1 MDEPRLFADDPT
13 TPMME
18 QYFRIKSTL
27 PDAILFYRLG
37 DFYEM
42 FYEDAAV
49 GSRVLEIAL
58 TSRQKVPMCGVP
70 YHAVALYSAKLLRR
84 GYKVAI
90 CEQVEDPKLAKG
102 VVKREVIKI
111 LTPGTAVEVD
121 PEAAK
126 ENVYIAGLIVDPESW
141 GLALID
147 LSSGEMRVL
156 EGTAAETKRVT
167 DELAKASPK
176 EIVLPEG
183 EENSVAPFLKNGDLK
198 SIVRSPVEAW
208 AFDFSQAR
216 HSLLEHFKV
225 STLAGFGLEGKT
237 RAVAAAGGLLFY
249 LKRVRKDSLA
259 LVHRMSFLPA
269 GDACVLDP
277 ATIRNLELV
286 KNLRDQRVENSLL
299 DVIDFTVTPMGGRL
313 LRNRLLGP
321 LLDPAEI
328 SRRLDAVGELLNET
342 IARTEI
348 REALKGILDLERLTG
363 KIALSAAHPRDF
375 VALKR
380 SLLPLP
386 GILKLISPFTAELL
400 SAIRE
405 SWDNA
410 GDVAALLER
419 AVLEEP
425 AFLLTEGGL
434 FKDGYSAE
442 LDELR
447 AISRSGKSFIATLE
461 KRERDRTGISSLK
474 VRYNKNFGYFI
485 EVTKSNLGQVPPDY
499 FRKQTLVGSERF
511 LTPELKEYEEKVLH
525 AEERIGELEFKL
537 FGELRE
543 TVARETPRL
552 LSIASAVARLDVLA
566 CLAELAARRAY
577 VRPEVD
583 DGDVLEIR
591 EGRHPVVETMGLEPF
606 IPNDTRL
613 DCGEDQ
619 ILVITGPNMG
629 GKSTYLRQTA
639 LIVILAQMGSFVPAK
654 SARIGVID
662 RIFTRIGAMDFL
674 TVGQSTF
681 MVEMIETAS
690 ILHNA
695 TPRSLILLDEIG
707 RGTSTFDGL
716 SLAWAVAEYLHDREE
731 VRAKTL
737 FATHYHELT
746 ELPLTHPRI
755 KNAHVT
761 VKEWKDE
768 IVFLRKIAP
777 GPSDQSYGI
786 HVAKLAGIP
795 GPVIVRAREILFN
808 LEKGELDEAGRP
820 RLALSETGNPIPGQG
835 LLFTDD
841 RELQAFREIRD
852 VISDC
857 DPSRL
862 TPIEALNL
870 LNRMVEKVRQVSS
883 PSSSSSSES

>member
-1 MDEPRLFADDPT
+1 MDAPRLFADDPT

-18 QYFRIKSTL
+18 QYFRIKSAH

-70 YHAVALYSAKLLRR
+70 YHAVAQYSAKLLRR

-90 CEQVEDPKLAKG
+90 CEQVEDPKTAKG

-126 ENVYIAGLIVDPESW
+126 ENVYIAGLIFDSEGW

-156 EGTAAETKRVT
+156 EGTAAETKRLT

-176 EIVLPEG
+176 EIVQPEG
-183 EENSVAPFLKNGDLK
+183 EESAAAPFLKNSDLK
-198 SIVRSPVEAW
+198 SIVRSQVEPW
-208 AFDFSQAR
+208 AFDFTQAR
-216 HSLLEHFKV
+216 HFLLEHFKV

-237 RAVAAAGGLLFY
+237 RAVASAGGLLFY

-259 LVHRMSFLPA
+259 LVHRLSYLPA

-286 KNLRDQRVENSLL
+286 RNLRDQKVEHSLL

-313 LRNRLLGP
+313 LRNRLLAP

-328 SRRLDAVGELLNET
+328 GRRLDSVGELLNET
-342 IARTEI
+342 IQRTEI
-348 REALKGILDLERLTG
+348 REILKGILDLERLTG
-363 KIALSAAHPRDF
+363 KIALAAAHPRDF

-386 GILKLISPFTAELL
+386 GLLKLLAPLASALL
-400 SAIRE
+400 SEIRAG
-405 SWDNA
+405 WDSA
-410 GDVAALLER
+410 EDTAALLEK
-419 AVLEEP
+419 AILDEP

-434 FKDGYSAE
+434 FKDGYSPE

-447 AISRSGKSFIATLE
+447 AISRSGKSFISMIE

-474 VRYNKNFGYFI
+474 VRFNRNFGYFI
-485 EVTKSNLGQVPPDY
+485 EVTKSNLSQVPSDY
-499 FRKQTLVGSERF
+499 YRKQTLVSSERF
-511 LTPELKEYEEKVLH
+511 LTPELKEYEDKVLH

-543 TVARETPRL
+543 TVARESPRL
-552 LSIASAVARLDVLA
+552 LAIASAIARLDVLTA
-566 CLAELAARRAY
+566 LSELAARRDY

-583 DGDVLEIR
+583 GGDLLEIR
-591 EGRHPVVETMGLEPF
+591 DGRHPVVETMGLEPF
-606 IPNDTRL
+606 IPNDTHL
-613 DCGEDQ
+613 DQGEDQ
-619 ILVITGPNMG
+619 IHIITGPNMG

-654 SARIGVID
+654 SAHVGVVD

-674 TVGQSTF
+674 SVGQSTF
-681 MVEMIETAS
+681 MVEMIETAA

-746 ELPLTHPRI
+746 ELALTHPRI

-768 IVFLRKIAP
+768 IVFLRKIAS

-795 GPVIVRAREILFN
+795 APVVVRAREILFN
-808 LEKGELDEAGRP
+808 LEKRELDEAGRP
-820 RLALSETGNPIPGQG
+820 RLAVSETKKLEPGQG

-841 RELQAFREIRD
+841 RELAAFREIRE
-852 VISDC
+852 VLEGC

-862 TPIEALNL
+862 TPLEALTL
-870 LNRMVEKVRQVSS
+870 LDRLVGKVREVSS
-883 PSSSSSSES
+883 K

>member
-18 QYFRIKSTL
+18 QYFRVKAAH
-27 PDAILFYRLG
+27 PDAILFFRLG

-70 YHAVALYSAKLLRR
+70 YHAVAQYSAKLLRR

-126 ENVYIAGLIVDPESW
+126 ENVYIAGLLVDSEGW

-147 LSSGEMRVL
+147 ISSGEMRVL
-156 EGTAAETKRVT
+156 EGLATETKRLV

-176 EIVLPEG
+176 EIVYPEG
-183 EENSVAPFLKNGDLK
+183 AEDSLAPYLKNGDFK
-198 SIVRSPVEAW
+198 SIVKSAVEPW
-208 AFDFSQAR
+208 AFDYTQAR
-216 HSLLEHFKV
+216 HLLFEHFRV
-225 STLAGFGLEGKT
+225 STLAGFGLEGKI

-259 LVHRMSFLPA
+259 LLQRLSYLPA
-269 GDACVLDP
+269 GDSCVLDP

-313 LRNRLLGP
+313 IRNRLLNP
-321 LLDPAEI
+321 LLDPDEI
-328 SRRLDAVGELLNET
+328 NRRLDAVGELLNET
-342 IARTEI
+342 IGRSEI
-348 REALKGILDLERLTG
+348 REDLKGILDLERLTG

-386 GILKLISPFTAELL
+386 GLKKKLASL
-400 SAIRE
+400 SAAALAEIR
-405 SWDNA
+405 SHWDSA
-410 GDVAALLER
+410 EDVAALLEK
-419 AVLEEP
+419 AVLDEP

-434 FKDGYSAE
+434 FKDGYNAE

-447 AISRSGKSFIATLE
+447 SISRSGKSFIAMIE

-474 VRYNKNFGYFI
+474 VKYNKNFGYFI
-485 EVTKSNLGQVPPDY
+485 EVTKSNLDQVPPDY

-511 LTPELKEYEEKVLH
+511 LTPELKEYEDKVLR
-525 AEERIGELEFKL
+525 AEERIGQLEFKL

-543 TVARETPRL
+543 KVAREAPRL
-552 LSIASAVARLDVLA
+552 LGIASAVAQLDVLSA
-566 CLAELAARRAY
+566 LAELAARRNY
-577 VRPEVD
+577 IRPAVD
-583 DGDVLEIR
+583 DSDIIDIR
-591 EGRHPVVETMGLEPF
+591 DGRHPVVESMGLEPF
-606 IPNDTRL
+606 IPNDAHL
-613 DCGEDQ
+613 DRADDQ
-619 ILVITGPNMG
+619 ILIITGPNMG

-639 LIVILAQMGSFVPAK
+639 LIVILAQMGSFVPAA
-654 SARIGVID
+654 SARIGVVD

-674 TVGQSTF
+674 SVGQSTF

-716 SLAWAVAEYLHDREE
+716 SLAWAVAEYLHNREE

-746 ELPLTHPRI
+746 ELPLTFPRI

-795 GPVIVRAREILFN
+795 APVVGRAREILFN
-808 LEKGELDEAGRP
+808 LEKQELDEAGRP
-820 RLALSETGNPIPGQG
+820 RLAVSMAEPADPNQK
-835 LLFTDD
+835 LLFVGD
-841 RELQAFREIRD
+841 RELAAFREIREAL
-852 VISDC
+852 SGC
-857 DPSRL
+857 DTTRL
-862 TPIEALNL
+862 TPLEALNL
-870 LNRMVEKVRQVSS
+870 LDKLAAKVRDA
-883 PSSSSSSES
+883 SSSS

>member
-13 TPMME
+13 TPMMD
-18 QYFRIKSTL
+18 QYFRVKAAH
-27 PDAILFYRLG
+27 PDAILFFRLG

-70 YHAVALYSAKLLRR
+70 YHAVAVYSAKLLRR

-121 PEAAK
+121 PETAK
-126 ENVYIAGLIVDPESW
+126 ENVYIAGLISDPEGW

-147 LSSGEMRVL
+147 ISSGEMRVL
-156 EGTAAETKRVT
+156 EGSAAETKRLT
-167 DELAKASPK
+167 DELGKASPK

-183 EENSVAPFLKNGDLK
+183 EENSVTSYLKNGDLK
-198 SIVRSPVEAW
+198 SIVRSAVEPW
-208 AFDFSQAR
+208 AFDFTQAR
-216 HSLLEHFKV
+216 HLLHEHFKV

-249 LKRVRKDSLA
+249 LKRVRRDSLA
-259 LVHRMSFLPA
+259 LVNRLSYIPA
-269 GDACVLDP
+269 GDSCVLDP

-313 LRNRLLGP
+313 LRTRLLAP
-321 LLDPAEI
+321 LLDPDEI
-328 SRRLDAVGELLNET
+328 NRRLDAVGELLNET
-342 IARTEI
+342 IVRSEL
-348 REALKGILDLERLTG
+348 REGLKEILDLERLTG

-386 GILKLISPFTAELL
+386 GIRKKLASL
-400 SAIRE
+400 SASALAEIRKH
-405 SWDNA
+405 WDSA
-410 GDVAALLER
+410 EDVAALLEK
-419 AVLEEP
+419 AILDEP

-434 FKDGYSAE
+434 FKDGYNAE

-447 AISRSGKSFIATLE
+447 SISRSGKSFISMIE

-511 LTPELKEYEEKVLH
+511 LTPELKEYEDKVLH

-543 TVARETPRL
+543 TVAKETSRL
-552 LSIASAVARLDVLA
+552 LGIASAIARLDVLA
-566 CLAELAARRAY
+566 ALAELAARRDY
-577 VRPEVD
+577 IRPEVD
-583 DGDVLEIR
+583 ESDILEIR
-591 EGRHPVVETMGLEPF
+591 EGRHPVVESMGLEPF
-606 IPNDTRL
+606 IPNDTHL
-613 DCGEDQ
+613 DRKDDQ
-619 ILVITGPNMG
+619 ILIITGPNMG

-654 SARIGVID
+654 AARIGVVD

-674 TVGQSTF
+674 SVGQSTF

-716 SLAWAVAEYLHDREE
+716 SLAWAVAEYLHNREE

-768 IVFLRKIAP
+768 IVFLRKIAA

-795 GPVIVRAREILFN
+795 APVIVRAREILFN
-808 LEKGELDEAGRP
+808 LEKRELDEAGRP
-820 RLALSETGNPIPGQG
+820 RLAVSMTEAVDPDQG

-841 RELQAFREIRD
+841 RELAAFREIRE
-852 VISDC
+852 SLSGC
-857 DPSRL
+857 DTSRL
-862 TPIEALNL
+862 TPLEALNL
-870 LNRMVEKVRQVSS
+870 LDRLVEKVR
-883 PSSSSSSES
+883 

>member
-18 QYFRIKSTL
+18 QYFRIKSAH
-27 PDAILFYRLG
+27 PDALLFFRLG

-42 FYEDAAV
+42 FYEDAAI

-70 YHAVALYSAKLLRR
+70 YHAVAQYSAKLLRR

-90 CEQVEDPKLAKG
+90 CEQVEDPRLAKG

-126 ENVYIAGLIVDPESW
+126 ENVFVAGLFVDPEGW

-147 LSSGEMRVL
+147 ISSGEMGVL
-156 EGTAAETKRVT
+156 EGPSSGTKRLV

-183 EENSVAPFLKNGDLK
+183 AEESIVPYLKNGDFK
-198 SIVRSPVEAW
+198 SIVKSPVEAW
-208 AFDFSQAR
+208 AFDFTQAR

-225 STLAGFGLEGKT
+225 STLAGFGLEGKA
-237 RAVAAAGGLLFY
+237 RAVSAVGGLLFY

-259 LVHRMSFLPA
+259 LVHRLSFLPA
-269 GDACVLDP
+269 GDSCVLDP

-286 KNLRDQRVENSLL
+286 KNLRDQKVDNSLL

-321 LLDPAEI
+321 LLDPEEI
-328 SRRLDAVGELLNET
+328 NRRLDAVGELLNDT
-342 IARTEI
+342 IGRAEI
-348 REALKGILDLERLTG
+348 RDDLKGILDLERLTG

-386 GILKLISPFTAELL
+386 GLKKKLASLSSAALAE
-400 SAIRE
+400 IRE
-405 SWDNA
+405 SWDSA
-410 GDVAALLER
+410 EDVAALLER
-419 AVLEEP
+419 AILDEP

-434 FKDGYSAE
+434 FKDGYNAD
-442 LDELR
+442 LDDLR
-447 AISRSGKSFIATLE
+447 KISRSGKAFISTLE
-461 KRERDRTGISSLK
+461 KRERDRTGIGSLK
-474 VRYNKNFGYFI
+474 VRFNKNFGYFI
-485 EVTKSNLGQVPPDY
+485 EVTKANLGQVPPDY
-499 FRKQTLVGSERF
+499 IRKQTLVGSERF

-525 AEERIGELEFKL
+525 AEERIGELEFRL

-552 LSIASAVARLDVLA
+552 LRIASAVARLDVSA
-566 CLAELAARRAY
+566 GLAELAARRDY
-577 VRPEVD
+577 VRPVVD
-583 DGDVLEIR
+583 GGDAVEIR
-591 EGRHPVVETMGLEPF
+591 EGRHPVVESMNLEPF
-606 IPNDTRL
+606 IPNDTHL
-613 DCGEDQ
+613 DRADDQ
-619 ILVITGPNMG
+619 IHIITGPNMG

-654 SARIGVID
+654 SARIGVVD

-746 ELPLTHPRI
+746 ELALTHPRI

-795 GPVIVRAREILFN
+795 APVVSRAREILFN
-808 LEKGELDEAGRP
+808 LEKGELDEDGRP
-820 RLALSETGNPIPGQG
+820 RLALSETVKSDPSQKM
-835 LLFTDD
+835 LFVDD
-841 RELQAFREIRD
+841 RERAAFREIREALE
-852 VISDC
+852 DC
-857 DPSRL
+857 DPTRL
-862 TPIEALNL
+862 TPLEALNL
-870 LNRMVEKVRQVSS
+870 LDKMVEKVREASAPP
-883 PSSSSSSES
+883 PSIKND

>member
-18 QYFRIKSTL
+18 QYFRVKSAH
-27 PDAILFYRLG
+27 PDAILFFRLG

-70 YHAVALYSAKLLRR
+70 YHALAVYSAKLLRR

-126 ENVYIAGLIVDPESW
+126 ENIYIAGLISDPEGW

-156 EGTAAETKRVT
+156 EGTAAEAKRLT

-176 EIVLPEG
+176 EIVHPEG
-183 EENSVAPFLKNGDLK
+183 EENSVAPFLKNGDFK
-198 SIVRSPVEAW
+198 SIVRSSVEPW
-208 AFDFSQAR
+208 AFDFTQAR
-216 HSLLEHFKV
+216 HSLHEHFKV

-259 LVHRMSFLPA
+259 LVHRLSFIPA
-269 GDACVLDP
+269 GDSCVLDP

-313 LRNRLLGP
+313 LRNRLLAP

-328 SRRLDAVGELLNET
+328 NRRLDAVGELLNET
-342 IARTEI
+342 IARSEI
-348 REALKGILDLERLTG
+348 REALQGILDLERLTG
-363 KIALSAAHPRDF
+363 KIALAAAHPRDF

-386 GILKLISPFTAELL
+386 GILKLLVPLTSAPLAE
-400 SAIRE
+400 IQTG
-405 SWDNA
+405 WDNA
-410 GDVAALLER
+410 EDVAALLEK
-419 AVLEEP
+419 AILDEP

-434 FKDGYSAE
+434 FKDGYNKE

-447 AISRSGKSFIATLE
+447 SISRSGKSFISMIE

-499 FRKQTLVGSERF
+499 FRKQTLVG
-511 LTPELKEYEEKVLH
+511 
-525 AEERIGELEFKL
+525 
-537 FGELRE
+537 
-543 TVARETPRL
+543 
-552 LSIASAVARLDVLA
+552 
-566 CLAELAARRAY
+566 
-577 VRPEVD
+577 
-583 DGDVLEIR
+583 
-591 EGRHPVVETMGLEPF
+591 
-606 IPNDTRL
+606 
-613 DCGEDQ
+613 
-619 ILVITGPNMG
+619 
-629 GKSTYLRQTA
+629 
-639 LIVILAQMGSFVPAK
+639 
-654 SARIGVID
+654 
-662 RIFTRIGAMDFL
+662 
-674 TVGQSTF
+674 
-681 MVEMIETAS
+681 
-690 ILHNA
+690 
-695 TPRSLILLDEIG
+695 
-707 RGTSTFDGL
+707 
-716 SLAWAVAEYLHDREE
+716 
-731 VRAKTL
+731 
-737 FATHYHELT
+737 
-746 ELPLTHPRI
+746 
-755 KNAHVT
+755 
-761 VKEWKDE
+761 
-768 IVFLRKIAP
+768 
-777 GPSDQSYGI
+777 
-786 HVAKLAGIP
+786 
-795 GPVIVRAREILFN
+795 
-808 LEKGELDEAGRP
+808 
-820 RLALSETGNPIPGQG
+820 
-835 LLFTDD
+835 
-841 RELQAFREIRD
+841 
-852 VISDC
+852 
-857 DPSRL
+857 
-862 TPIEALNL
+862 
-870 LNRMVEKVRQVSS
+870 
-883 PSSSSSSES
+883 